1 MADAD
6 FGRLRK
12 VPDSGRLGCSF
23 WKGFVE
29 GHDFSRAASRP
40 KPGRLQPPGFTVF
53 ISPFIFLQS
62 GYF

>member
-1 MADAD
+1 MRVALAACEKYRILAAWD
-6 FGRLRK
+6 LT
-12 VPDSGRLGCSF
+12 F
-23 WKGFVE
+23 WEGLVE

-40 KPGRLQPPGFTVF
+40 KPGRLQPPGFTVL